1 MKALFLAASALIVTF
16 FAGVIYIALSQS
28 PETVKQQHCREAI
41 APDYGHSEVGYTEFS
56 ALLRDARKRGEA
68 SPHHTMNIEFI
79 ACINQSG
86 NDHKSASP
94 Q

>member
-1 MKALFLAASALIVTF
+1 MKALFLAAGALIVTF

-28 PETVKQQHCREAI
+28 PETVKQKHCRLAI

-68 SPHHTMNIEFI
+68 SPHHTMNIEFT
-79 ACINQSG
+79 ACLNQTG
-86 NDHKSASP
+86 NDKKSAVP

>member
-1 MKALFLAASALIVTF
+1 MKALFLAAAALILTF

-28 PETVKQQHCREAI
+28 PETVKQKDCRLAI
-41 APDYGHSEVGYTEFS
+41 ATDHGYPEVGYTEFS
-56 ALLRDARKRGEA
+56 ALLRDARKRGAA

-86 NDHKSASP
+86 NDHKAAAP